1 MRDIVGLITNEEW
14 RRINSHFFKPA
25 TLLALKVPDDNPFL
39 TGIGKRLIDM
49 PKDKVAQIPAVRVS
63 ERVEQVKPEWVR

>member
-25 TLLALKVPDDNPFL
+25 TLLALKVPVDNPFL